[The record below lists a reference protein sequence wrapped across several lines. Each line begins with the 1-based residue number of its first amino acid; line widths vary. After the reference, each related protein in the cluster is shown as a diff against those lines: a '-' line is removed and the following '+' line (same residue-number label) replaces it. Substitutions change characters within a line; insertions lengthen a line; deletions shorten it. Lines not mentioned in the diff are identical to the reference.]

1 MKKALISKVT
11 IFVVMIICA
20 WYGKNLNTWGKNK
33 VIQNDV
39 NIYYA
44 YLPATFIFNDLSF
57 EFIKNLPADFEG
69 QIWLQT
75 APSGKPIL
83 RMTMGMAILWIP
95 FFWIAHGAAHILGV
109 STLGYS
115 WPYSFSIF
123 VATLFY
129 LFIGLFYLRKILLR
143 YVSEVTTAVTMILVV
158 LATNMTYY
166 IIAEPGMT
174 HVYNFALI
182 SAFIHFSL
190 RWVEVLT
197 PSPLD
202 ELVPGTGR
210 VGERPVGERF
220 LLSIILGLLAGLIV
234 LIRPVNI
241 LVGLF
246 PALIGIT
253 SLKELANR
261 ITVNWKMI
269 LLAVGSAF
277 LVLIPQMLYWKMQTG
292 QFLFNSYMDQGK
304 FYFFQPQLINGLFSF
319 RKGWLIYTPVM
330 IFGLAGFFWMRKRSP
345 ELFLP
350 SLVFVVLNIYVIY
363 SWWCWWYGGCYGS
376 RPMIDMYG
384 IMALPLAAFL
394 EKIWTGK
401 NWIKVP
407 FAMVLVGL
415 LWLNQFQTS
424 QYRTSLLHWDSM
436 TKEAYFGIFGRKT
449 WPEGYD
455 KMIKI
460 PDYEKALK
468 GEKEYP

>member
-1 MKKALISKVT
+1 MIKLNISKT
-11 IFVVMIICA
+11 AIALLIFICA
-20 WYGKNLNTWGKNK
+20 WYGKNLDTWGNNK

-39 NIYYA
+39 IMYYA
-44 YLPATFIFNDLSF
+44 YLPATFIFNDLNF
-57 EFIKNLPADFEG
+57 EFTKNLPADFEG

-75 APSGKPIL
+75 TPIGKPIL

-95 FFWIAHGAAHILGV
+95 FFLIAHGAAHLLGV

-115 WPYSFSIF
+115 WPYSLSIF

-129 LFIGLFYLRKILLR
+129 LFVGLYYLRKILLR
-143 YVSEVTTAVTMILVV
+143 YVSEVTTAVTLILVV
-158 LATNMTYY
+158 LATNLMFYV
-166 IIAEPGMT
+166 IAEPGMT

-182 SAFIHFSL
+182 STFIHFSL
-190 RWVEVLT
+190 KWAEVLS
-197 PSPLD
+197 PSPV
-202 ELVPGTGR
+202 ER
-210 VGERPVGERF
+210 AGERLFV
-220 LLSIILGLLAGLIV
+220 SIILGLLAGLIV

-253 SLKELANR
+253 TVKQLDDR
-261 ITVNWKMI
+261 ISGNWKMI
-269 LLAVGSAF
+269 LLAAASAF
-277 LVLIPQMLYWKMQTG
+277 VVLIPQMIYWKAQSG
-292 QFLFNSYMDQGK
+292 HFLFNSYMDQGK

-330 IFGLAGFFWMRKRSP
+330 IFGLAGFFWLRKRSP

-350 SLVFVVLNIYVIY
+350 ALVFVVLNIYVVY
-363 SWWCWWYGGCYGS
+363 SWWCWWYGGCFGS

-401 NWIKVP
+401 NWMKIPV
-407 FAMVLVGL
+407 AMVLVAM

-455 KMIKI
+455 KMIKV

-468 GEKEYP
+468 GEKEY